1 MKKADVILIACIL
14 AVSIVCIVL
23 FSLFSP
29 FGTTAKIYINNTLE
43 DELSLSANT
52 QKTYKTANGFNTVKI
67 EKGEVFV
74 FEADCKNQVCV
85 KKGKISKKGETIA
98 CTPHKFLVEV
108 K

>member
-1 MKKADVILIACIL
+1 MKKADVILIACVL

-29 FGTTAKIYINNTLE
+29 FGTTAKIYINNTLK

-52 QKTYKTANGFNTVKI
+52 QKTYETAKGYNTVII
-67 EKGEVFV
+67 ENGVVFV
-74 FEADCKNQVCV
+74 YEADCKNQVCV
-85 KKGKISKKGETIA
+85 KKGKINRKGETIA

-108 K
+108 A

>member
-52 QKTYKTANGFNTVKI
+52 QKTYETANGFNTVKI
-67 EKGEVFV
+67 ESGVVFV
-74 FEADCKNQVCV
+74 YEADCKNQVCV
-85 KKGKISKKGETIA
+85 KKGKINRKGETIA

-108 K
+108 E